1 MKKYLKNSLGRILVL
16 LAAATIEIF
25 VMLSVFGWFN
35 DKTAWILF
43 VLGFASVVI
52 TLAIIKESRHLSFDV
67 MWIVLILLFPI
78 PGAIIY
84 LLLGADL
91 NVSKTFKKIC
101 NETIKAEEYYPD
113 DKEVLE
119 EMKEKHPEHKG
130 QFEYISGANEFS
142 FYKNREFN
150 YYSLGELGYPRILE
164 ELQKAE
170 KFIFLEYF
178 IIDDGEMWGSI
189 LQILEEKAKQGLDVR
204 VMYDDLGSFFLL
216 PLNYSKTL
224 EEKGIKCMPFNR
236 INPILNIIINHRDHR
251 KIMVIDGKV
260 AFSGGI
266 NLADEYINAIEK
278 YGVWKDNCFKVTGE
292 AVWSYTIMFLT
303 HWNAMRHED
312 KTFLSYRAQPLAG
325 EVDGYIAPYG
335 DTPLDDEVCA
345 KSVIMNILGQA
356 RDYVFI
362 ASPYLI
368 IDSELINALILCAQ
382 RSVDVRIIVPGIPD
396 KQIVYMISSSY
407 FEPLLKGGVKIIQY
421 DPGFVHAKIIVSD
434 DIIATAGTVNFDYR
448 SLYLHFENGT
458 LLYDSSAVLDIRK
471 DAESMMEAGHELGL
485 DDCRSNIIKRFF
497 VGILR
502 LFAPMM

>member
-35 DKTAWILF
+35 DKAAWILF

-266 NLADEYINAIEK
+266 NLADEYINK
-278 YGVWKDNCFKVTGE
+278 THPYGKWKDNVIMIKGE
-292 AVWSYTIMFLT
+292 AVWSYTVMFLT
-303 HWNAMRHED
+303 HWNALRPSD
-312 KTFLSYRAQPLAG
+312 VDYNAFKVQSRYRKQ
-325 EVDGYIAPYG
+325 DGYIAPYG
-335 DTPLDDEVCA
+335 ETPLDNEMF
-345 KSVIMNILGQA
+345 SQNIYLNIINQA
-356 RDYVFI
+356 RNYCYIFT
-362 ASPYLI
+362 PYLI
-368 IDSELINALILCAQ
+368 IDTEMINALILCAK
-382 RSVDVRIIVPGIPD
+382 RGVDVCLVTPGIPD
-396 KQIVYMISSSY
+396 KKIVYSITRSFY
-407 FEPLLKGGVKIIQY
+407 RQLIDGGVRIVEY
-421 DPGFVHAKIIVSD
+421 TPGFVHAKVFVAD
-434 DIIATAGTVNFDYR
+434 DVVATVGTINLDYR

-458 LLYDSSAVLDIRK
+458 YLYGSKVVEEIRDDLL
-471 DAESMMEAGHELGL
+471 EAMSEGHEVTYEESKHHLVYEFL
-485 DDCRSNIIKRFF
+485 MS
-497 VGILR
+497 VLR
-502 LFAPMM
+502 LFAPLM